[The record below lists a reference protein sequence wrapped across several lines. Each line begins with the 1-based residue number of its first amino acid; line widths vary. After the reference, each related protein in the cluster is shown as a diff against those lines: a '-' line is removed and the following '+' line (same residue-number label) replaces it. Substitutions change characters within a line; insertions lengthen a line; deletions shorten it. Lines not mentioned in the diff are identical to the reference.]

1 MKKENRLGYYLVG
14 SIFVL
19 FVMAFIGGIVEV
31 YNSNGSVTDAL
42 TSDYYRIER
51 SRIIKESKTYT
62 VTKLNYE
69 KDSVMFN
76 DWDTY
81 YVTMKDD
88 DGKVQTIKV
97 DSTTYYSL
105 NVGDSVN
112 YKGQPVGSSGV
123 GYGRKTTK

>member
-1 MKKENRLGYYLVG
+1 MNKNSKSGIYVAY
-14 SIFVL
+14 SIIVL
-19 FVMAFIGGIVEV
+19 FVIAVIGGVVEA

-42 TSDYYRIER
+42 TSDYYRMER

-69 KDSVMFN
+69 KDSVMFS

-88 DGKVQTIKV
+88 NDNVQTITV

-105 NVGDSVN
+105 NIGDTVN
-112 YKGQPVGSSGV
+112 YKGQLVSSSE
-123 GYGRKTTK
+123 

>member
-1 MKKENRLGYYLVG
+1 MKKSSKLGYYLVG
-14 SIFVL
+14 SIGIL
-19 FVMAFIGGIVEV
+19 FMVAVIGGIVEI

-42 TSDYYRIER
+42 TSDYYRMER
-51 SRIIKESKTYT
+51 SRIVKESKIYT

-69 KDSVMFN
+69 KDTVMFN

-88 DGKVQTIKV
+88 DGKVQTITV
-97 DSTTYYSL
+97 DSRTYYSL

-112 YKGQPVGSSGV
+112 YKGQLVSPS
-123 GYGRKTTK
+123 

>member
-1 MKKENRLGYYLVG
+1 MKKSSKLGYYLVG
-14 SIFVL
+14 SIVIL
-19 FVMAFIGGIVEV
+19 CMIAVIGGVVEM

-42 TSDYYRIER
+42 TSDYYRSER
-51 SRIIKESKTYT
+51 SRIIKENKTYT

-69 KDSVMFN
+69 KDKALSIDF
-76 DWDTY
+76 DTY

-105 NVGDSVN
+105 NVGDTVN
-112 YKGQPVGSSGV
+112 YKGQLVSSSEE
-123 GYGRKTTK
+123 

>member
-1 MKKENRLGYYLVG
+1 MKKDSKLGYYLVG
-14 SIFVL
+14 SIAVL
-19 FVMAFIGGIVEV
+19 FVVAVIGGIVEM

-51 SRIIKESKTYT
+51 SRIVKESKTYT
-62 VTKLNYE
+62 VAKLNYE

-88 DGKVQTIKV
+88 NGAVQTITV

-105 NVGDSVN
+105 EVGSLVD
-112 YKGQPVGSSGV
+112 YRGHLVGSSEE
-123 GYGRKTTK
+123 

>member
-1 MKKENRLGYYLVG
+1 MKKSSKLGYYLVG
-14 SIFVL
+14 SIAVL
-19 FVMAFIGGIVEV
+19 FVMAVIGGIVEA

-42 TSDYYRIER
+42 TSDYYHMER
-51 SRIIKESKTYT
+51 SRIVKESKTYT

-69 KDSVMFN
+69 KDKALTI

-88 DGKVQTIKV
+88 DGKVQTITV
-97 DSTTYYSL
+97 DSKTYYSL

-112 YKGQPVGSSGV
+112 YKGQPVSSSEE
-123 GYGRKTTK
+123 

>member
-1 MKKENRLGYYLVG
+1 MKNNRYKLGFYLTYSLIAILLIAIV
-14 SIFVL
+14 
-19 FVMAFIGGIVEV
+19 GGIVEI
-31 YNSNGSVTDAL
+31 YNSHGLVTDAL

-51 SRIIKESKTYT
+51 ARIIKESKTYT

-69 KDSVMFN
+69 KDSVMFS

-112 YKGQPVGSSGV
+112 YKGQLVSSSEE
-123 GYGRKTTK
+123 

>member
-1 MKKENRLGYYLVG
+1 MNKNSKSGYYVAY
-14 SIFVL
+14 SILVL
-19 FVMAFIGGIVEV
+19 FVIAVIGGIVEM

-42 TSDYYRIER
+42 TSDYYHAER

-69 KDSVMFN
+69 KDSVMFT

-88 DGKVQTIKV
+88 NGNVQTIKV
-97 DSTTYYSL
+97 DSTTFYSL
-105 NVGDSVN
+105 NVGDTVN
-112 YKGQPVGSSGV
+112 YKGQLVSSSN
-123 GYGRKTTK
+123 

>member
-1 MKKENRLGYYLVG
+1 MKKDSKLGYYLVG
-14 SIFVL
+14 SIAVL
-19 FVMAFIGGIVEV
+19 FVVAVIGGIVEM

-42 TSDYYRIER
+42 TSDYYRMER
-51 SRIIKESKTYT
+51 SRIVKESKTYT
-62 VTKLNYE
+62 VAKLNYE

-88 DGKVQTIKV
+88 YGNVQSIKV

-105 NVGDSVN
+105 EVGSLVD
-112 YKGQPVGSSGV
+112 YRGHLVGSSEE
-123 GYGRKTTK
+123 

>member
-1 MKKENRLGYYLVG
+1 MKNESKLGYYLVG
-14 SIFVL
+14 SIAVF
-19 FVMAFIGGIVEV
+19 FVMAVIGGIVEM

-42 TSDYYRIER
+42 TSDYYRMER

-105 NVGDSVN
+105 NIGDSVN
-112 YKGQPVGSSGV
+112 YKGQPVGFSEE
-123 GYGRKTTK
+123 